1 MADSDN
7 DPKETSWASI
17 EADYRAGSKPLRVI
31 ASENGITEGAIRK
44 RAKKEQWPRDLTAK
58 IRAQADAIVR
68 KDAVRREVR
77 ETERVPEKEIVE
89 ANAEL
94 QVRIRREQRGDIQRM
109 RAMVVKFIKEL
120 EDDNDQKDVKK
131 KLPLQTRVAIMQK
144 IAETHKTV
152 VNMEREHF
160 GITSRF
166 GEDENPA
173 AVQYDSVETA
183 RRIAFLLARAVNQG
197 A

>member
-1 MADSDN
+1 MANSDT
-7 DPKETSWASI
+7 DWEAI
-17 EADYRAGSKPLRVI
+17 ERDYRCGIMSLKAIGSAHGASDAGI
-31 ASENGITEGAIRK
+31 IK
-44 RAKKEQWPRDLTAK
+44 RAKREGWTRDLSAK
-58 IRAQADAIVR
+58 IRAKADARVSA
-68 KDAVRREVR
+68 DAVS
-77 ETERVPEKEIVE
+77 EKVSSLTKASEKQIVE

-109 RAMVVKFIKEL
+109 RALVVKFIKEL
-120 EDDNDQKDVKK
+120 EDDNDQKEVKK

-152 VNMEREHF
+152 VAMEREHF

-166 GEDENPA
+166 GDEENPA
-173 AVQYDSVETA
+173 VAAYDPVDTA
-183 RRIAFLLARAVNQG
+183 RKVAFLLARAVNQG